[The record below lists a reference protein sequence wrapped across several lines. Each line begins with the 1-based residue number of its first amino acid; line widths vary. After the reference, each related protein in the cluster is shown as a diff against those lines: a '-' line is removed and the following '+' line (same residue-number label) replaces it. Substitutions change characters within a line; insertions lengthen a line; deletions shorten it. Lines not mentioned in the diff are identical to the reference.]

1 MLLSTKI
8 FRKISKLEIDY
19 SQGTAKFT
27 RYITNQMRRVLV
39 FDCLGFIKNISVIY
53 VIKKVNIMINMVK
66 LLRQTA
72 IEYVFKKF
80 GKRG

>member
-27 RYITNQMRRVLV
+27 RYITNQLRRVFV
-39 FDCLGFIKNISVIY
+39 FDCLGFIKNMSVIY
-53 VIKKVNIMINMVK
+53 VIKKVNIMINAV
-66 LLRQTA
+66 LRMGA